1 MTKDSPLKC
10 FFDKSCLLA
19 TLTVIVLLNGCSST
33 FRTYSDTLSY
43 AFFPGPGVDL
53 SLEQVRNLPQ
63 AGLYVTVGDRPRALI
78 VRLPQQSAPEKWI
91 SFDRAVIELQ
101 HGRLVHTAG
110 FSQDLQFRKVI
121 GKDYLAQ
128 GLARIKS
135 GMRFDVMEDYHGSGV
150 QSMSAVYKVLSVE
163 ASTLEVWQ
171 QAIPVQVL
179 YEQVEFYDG
188 SSFINEFWF
197 SQQDGQLLKSKQKL
211 APFWQV
217 FEIMYISQVA
227 QHNGVR
233 Q

>member
-10 FFDKSCLLA
+10 FYVKSCLLA
-19 TLTVIVLLNGCSST
+19 ILTASSLVSGCSST
-33 FRTYSDTLSY
+33 FRSYSDTLTY

-53 SLEQVRNLPQ
+53 SLEQVRSLPQ
-63 AGLYVTVGDRPRALI
+63 AGLYVTVGDRPRALL
-78 VRLPQQSAPEKWI
+78 VQLPQQSSSEKWV

-101 HGRLVHTAG
+101 QGRLVYTAG

-121 GKDYLAQ
+121 GKDYLAL
-128 GLARIKS
+128 GLAKIKS
-135 GMRFDVMEDYHGSGV
+135 GMRFEVTEDYHGSGV
-150 QSMSAVYKVLSVE
+150 QSMPAVYQVLQIE
-163 ASTLEVWQ
+163 PATLEVWQ

-188 SSFINEFWF
+188 SSYINEFWF

-217 FEIMYISQVA
+217 MESLYISQIA
-227 QHNGVR
+227 QLRGV